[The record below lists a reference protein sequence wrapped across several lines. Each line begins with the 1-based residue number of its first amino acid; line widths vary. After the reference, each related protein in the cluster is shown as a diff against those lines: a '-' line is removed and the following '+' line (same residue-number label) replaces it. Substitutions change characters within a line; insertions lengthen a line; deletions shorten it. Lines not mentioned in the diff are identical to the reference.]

1 MPARLSATPSPV
13 PPSPA
18 DLAAA
23 ANRTIPDVLPPPGV
37 PLRVLFCGINPSL
50 YSAATGWH
58 FARPGNRFW
67 PALHLSGFTPRRLAP
82 AEQDLLAGYGLGI
95 TNLVAR
101 ATAQAAELDPAE
113 LRAGGE
119 RLAALIADR
128 RPRVLAVAGV
138 TAYRTAFGRPRP
150 ATGLQRGGNV
160 LGKITALRPLGR
172 QFHGHLRAGHDTCM
186 LHSGRVHRERPPA
199 VAPLKRHPHPA
210 AVDCAT
216 HVMHGLHAPLRIRV
230 EGHHDERVASG
241 ISCDP
246 DIKPLNKRGSS

>member
-1 MPARLSATPSPV
+1 MARPGPE
-13 PPSPA
+13 

-23 ANRTIPDVLPPPGV
+23 RNRTIPDVLPPPDA

-67 PALHLSGFTPRRLAP
+67 PALHLSGFTPRRLDP
-82 AEQDLLAGYGLGI
+82 AEQHLLAGYRLGI

-138 TAYRTAFGRPRP
+138 TAYRIAFGRPHATIGPQPEPLGTAQAWVLPNPSGLNAHTTGPKLAELMREMRE
-150 ATGLQRGGNV
+150 ATGV
-160 LGKITALRPLGR
+160 
-172 QFHGHLRAGHDTCM
+172 
-186 LHSGRVHRERPPA
+186 
-199 VAPLKRHPHPA
+199 
-210 AVDCAT
+210 
-216 HVMHGLHAPLRIRV
+216 
-230 EGHHDERVASG
+230 
-241 ISCDP
+241 
-246 DIKPLNKRGSS
+246 